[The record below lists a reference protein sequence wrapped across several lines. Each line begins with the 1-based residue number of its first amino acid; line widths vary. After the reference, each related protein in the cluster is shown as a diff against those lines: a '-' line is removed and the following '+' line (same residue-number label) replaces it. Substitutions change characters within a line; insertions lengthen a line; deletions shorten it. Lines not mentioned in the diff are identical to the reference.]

1 MLSKKD
7 LWKLRSEIV
16 LNSLYIADYENS
28 FDIPAEDVCD
38 FFDGYVEEL
47 YYIMLEEIGE
57 DKVKELSDKE
67 YYKEL
72 FKRDNIDNLY
82 NYYYGIENNSF

>member
-1 MLSKKD
+1 MLSKED
-7 LWKLRSEIV
+7 LKKLRSEIV

-28 FDIPAEDVCD
+28 FDIPAKDVCD

-57 DKVKELSDKE
+57 DKVKELNDTE